1 MTPAQIEG
9 MIDRICGIYP
19 TSNVYRKGMRS
30 TWSLDEFLLTV
41 DVEDGRKVMDLVEL
55 HGKIPS
61 LPEIKQ
67 MLRTMWNK
75 DAVHQ
80 PIVVKCEICANS
92 GWDTGIR
99 LRYEPTAVYERVMTH
114 DITTTQFLG
123 NTYSVVH
130 PCACPNGQERAQVLR
145 TLKRS

>member
-1 MTPAQIEG
+1 

-19 TSNVYRKGMRS
+19 TNNVYRKGMRS
-30 TWSLDEFLLTV
+30 TWSQDDFLLSV
-41 DVEDGRKVMDLVEL
+41 DVDDARKVMDLVEV
-55 HGKIPS
+55 HGKVPS

-67 MLRTMWNK
+67 MLRMMWNK
-75 DAVHQ
+75 SATHQ
-80 PIVVKCEICANS
+80 PIVVKCEICAES

-99 LRYEPTAVYERVMTH
+99 LKKDPTAMYGCVVSEYV
-114 DITTTQFLG
+114 TTEEFLG
-123 NTYSVVH
+123 NTYSVVR

>member
-30 TWSLDEFLLTV
+30 TWSQDDFLLTV

-61 LPEIKQ
+61 LPDIKQ
-67 MLRTMWNK
+67 MLRSMWNSN
-75 DAVHQ
+75 ATYQ
-80 PIVVKCEICANS
+80 PIVVKCEVCAES

-99 LRYEPTAVYERVMTH
+99 MRFEPTAVYQREMTH
-114 DITTTQFLG
+114 DLYTEEFQG
-123 NTYSVVH
+123 NTYTVVR
-130 PCACPNGQERAQVLR
+130 PCACPNGQERAQVLK
-145 TLKRS
+145 TLNRS